1 MSETQDLPATE
12 EEPIGELALRTLAMP
27 ADTNPSGD
35 IFGGWLMGQM
45 DIAGGIAAGSRA
57 GGRVA
62 TVAVDGFTFH
72 KPVHVGD
79 VVCCY
84 TEILRTGRT
93 SVTIRVQ
100 AWTLRRH
107 QADVRI
113 KVTEGN
119 FTFVALDENGNK
131 RLVPDH

>member
-1 MSETQDLPATE
+1 
-12 EEPIGELALRTLAMP
+12 
-27 ADTNPSGD
+27 
-35 IFGGWLMGQM
+35 
-45 DIAGGIAAGSRA
+45 
-57 GGRVA
+57 
-62 TVAVDGFTFH
+62 

-84 TEILRTGRT
+84 TKILRTGRT

>member
-1 MSETQDLPATE
+1 MSETQGLPATE

-84 TEILRTGRT
+84 TKILRTGRT

>member
-93 SVTIRVQ
+93 SVTICVQ

>member
-84 TEILRTGRT
+84 TKILRTGRT

>member
-1 MSETQDLPATE
+1 MSETQGLPATE

-84 TEILRTGRT
+84 IEILRTGRT